1 MIKVSIATL
10 LNSTEALQKL
20 STTDLK
26 AKLAWQVA
34 RLLKAAD
41 KEIQEFNET
50 RMKLIQ
56 KYGEKDENGELI
68 KDEKDNCRIS
78 NDVAE
83 EFSTQLN
90 DLIQAEV
97 EINVNKINIDE
108 LDNITFTPAD
118 MAMLENFIQF
128 DSEE

>member
-1 MIKVSIATL
+1 MIKVQINDL

-20 STTDLK
+20 SKTDLK

-50 RMKLIQ
+50 RLKLIQ

-68 KDEKDNCRIS
+68 TDDKGNCKILPDS
-78 NDVAE
+78 LDS
-83 EFSTQLN
+83 FSTELN
-90 DLIQAEV
+90 ELV
-97 EINVNKINIDE
+97 NSEIELNVNKIAIDD
-108 LDNITFTPAD
+108 LDSISFTPAD
-118 MAMLENFIQF
+118 MNSLENFIDF
-128 DSEE
+128 GEE